1 MWQTEGSS
9 NHSGFF
15 FCVVLLFLMDFPCQI
30 VFHWLHPRW
39 ACEVNPIHLGNFSRK
54 IVHSGELKMNNKPFD
69 KTGSPLVAWQWR
81 HLRGA
86 AVPLS
91 SSTSAEARG
100 SVAVCD
106 WQPVNNTA
114 RIQLDTDGARAFPA
128 VTAHAQLIKTHF
140 SVTKQLTFLLATV
153 NQVTY
158 TGVTV
163 TCREAHCHQKRLLK
177 VLFYHKLCGENV
189 TYFHRVGGGN
199 QADRRLHDQSE
210 RRAADNTF
218 CNTQASYPRNQLPT
232 SYPEK
237 QGQCEQAHTE

>member
-1 MWQTEGSS
+1 MTDWRFIQSLWV
-9 NHSGFF
+9 F
-15 FCVVLLFLMDFPCQI
+15 FCVVLLLLMDFPCQI

-54 IVHSGELKMNNKPFD
+54 MAHSGELKMNGKPFD

-100 SVAVCD
+100 CDAVCD
-106 WQPVNNTA
+106 WQPANNTA

-140 SVTKQLTFLLATV
+140 SVTKQLIFFIGYCKPSNIHWSDCNVSWGSLSSE
-153 NQVTY
+153 
-158 TGVTV
+158 
-163 TCREAHCHQKRLLK
+163 EAVKSFIL
-177 VLFYHKLCGENV
+177 
-189 TYFHRVGGGN
+189 
-199 QADRRLHDQSE
+199 S
-210 RRAADNTF
+210 
-218 CNTQASYPRNQLPT
+218 
-232 SYPEK
+232 
-237 QGQCEQAHTE
+237 